1 MRKGLENNLAR
12 KCLAG
17 MLSTVFK
24 ILQTFF
30 LQTSIAIS
38 QVLLYGSMMWLSFP
52 HQHEPQHFS
61 ARDISGQGFSLDP
74 SPAGQKLMSDYVHV
88 YETKAKPYIQNIE

>member
-1 MRKGLENNLAR
+1 MRKGLANNLAQ
-12 KCLAG
+12 KCLAR
-17 MLSTVFK
+17 MLSMVFK

-30 LQTSIAIS
+30 QTSIVIS
-38 QVLLYGSMMWLSFP
+38 QVLLYGYMMWFSFP

-61 ARDISGQGFSLDP
+61 AQDISGQGFSLDP
-74 SPAGQKLMSDYVHV
+74 SPAGQKLMSDYIHV